1 MIKFF
6 LKKIILPCLVAVA
19 AFVIMDNNARFYHEP
34 LAIIEEAKTVEKT
47 NLNDNFGNKDIEIQQ
62 NLTVRLLNTQQK
74 DKVLQL
80 KNTTNQSQ
88 VTGQLYRQNQKI
100 LLRKSV
106 GTMQIVGQKRDA
118 IIVSLAVLFV
128 GLMLSFIR
136 WRASLFLFASLLLNL
151 LYFVL
156 ALAFDIHFA
165 SVNALITFSCLALV
179 FAVSSLGFVLG
190 FTRQM
195 FFTLLTTIL
204 TSLLTFLLTVSVLKI
219 TGDSGVHF
227 ENMNYVTQ
235 NPTLFF
241 FVGAIISVLGAIMDG
256 TGDIVAGL
264 FGLYRQNQ
272 VNAINMTQK
281 DYIKSGMEIGKE
293 IIGTLTNVLF
303 MIFMAETFP
312 MTLLLLKNGNTWNY
326 IAGTALN
333 LGLLQTIISAIGIV
347 LAVPITAVVTS
358 FALRKEMINE

>member
-1 MIKFF
+1 MMIKFLF
-6 LKKIILPCLVAVA
+6 KKILLPCLIA
-19 AFVIMDNNARFYHEP
+19 ATAFLLIDNNVRFYQEP
-34 LAIIEEAKTVEKT
+34 LAIIENAKTIEKIE
-47 NLNDNFGNKDIEIQQ
+47 LNDNFGNKDVEVHQS
-62 NLTVRLLNTQQK
+62 LTVRLLNTRQAGK
-74 DKVLQL
+74 ILQL
-80 KNTTNQSQ
+80 KNRSNRSQ
-88 VTGQLYRQNQKI
+88 VTGQIYHQGQKI
-100 LLRKSV
+100 LLRESA

-118 IIVSLAVLFV
+118 IIVSLVVLFI

-136 WRASLFLFASLLLNL
+136 WRASLFLIASLLLNL
-151 LYFVL
+151 IYFIL
-156 ALAFDIHFA
+156 ALVFDINFA
-165 SVNALITFSCLALV
+165 SVNSLITFSGLALI
-179 FAVSSLGFVLG
+179 FAASSLGFVFG

-195 FFTLLTTIL
+195 FFTLLTTLL
-204 TSLLTFLLTVSVLKI
+204 TSLLTFGLTLSVLRI

-227 ENMNYVTQ
+227 ENMSYVTQ
-235 NPTLFF
+235 DPTLFF
-241 FVGAIISVLGAIMDG
+241 FVGAVISVLGAIMDG

-272 VNAINMTQK
+272 INAINMTQK

-312 MTLLLLKNGNTWNY
+312 MVLLLLRNGNTWNY

-347 LAVPITAVVTS
+347 LAVPITAVITS
-358 FALRKEMINE
+358 LALGKAAVK